1 MNTKR
6 SWWALFAAVPLSLTH
21 CGGSTSNPGAPGG
34 LDGGGDTSV
43 SSGSSSGTNF
53 GSGSSGAVGTTGAT
67 SGTVGTTG
75 VGGTGAGATGAS
87 TGAGGT
93 GASSGAGGT
102 TGATSG
108 TATSGTGGTGAASGA
123 VVDGGPN
130 DPCTNGTYRCFGAQ
144 LCDPALGCVQCLT
157 NTNCPPAGAGNAD
170 LKVCVLGSCEV
181 CGADTDC
188 PTGQVCYPKNHTCHA
203 SCTADE
209 GGTTCAAGGR
219 TPTCDT
225 ATGACVGCVTGTDC
239 PARDPVCDPT
249 TQQCAECA
257 TSADCKGNANGAV
270 CDTAS
275 DTCVLCLADTDCPAA
290 RPICN
295 EATHACVA
303 GCTTNAGCMGR
314 GGLGG
319 RMTPI
324 CDTASGLCV
333 ECTTA
338 AQCTGAGATCVNN
351 LCVNTQCNAD
361 SDCSADGGGAAPYC
375 EGTRC
380 VACLNRSQCAATDRA
395 CANGVCIP

>member
-6 SWWALFAAVPLSLTH
+6 TWWALFTAVPLSLTH
-21 CGGSTSNPGAPGG
+21 CGGSTSSPGAPGS

-43 SSGSSSGTNF
+43 SSGSSSGPNF
-53 GSGSSGAVGTTGAT
+53 GSGSSGTVGTTGAT

-75 VGGTGAGATGAS
+75 AGGTGAS

-93 GASSGAGGT
+93 GAGGT
-102 TGATSG
+102 AGATSG
-108 TATSGTGGTGAASGA
+108 TATSGTAGTGASSGA
-123 VVDGGPN
+123 VVDSGPN
-130 DPCTNGTYRCFGAQ
+130 DPCTNGTYRCFGDQ
-144 LCDPALGCVQCLT
+144 LCDPALGCVQCLS
-157 NTNCPPAGAGNAD
+157 NPNCPPAGAGNAD
-170 LKVCVLGSCEV
+170 LKVCVLGSCEL

-188 PTGQVCYPKNHTCHA
+188 PTGQVCYPNNHTCHA
-203 SCTADE
+203 SCTADA
-209 GGTTCAAGGR
+209 GGALCAAGGR

-225 ATGACVGCVTGTDC
+225 ATGACVGCVTGADC

-249 TQQCAECA
+249 TQQCTQCA
-257 TSADCKGNANGAV
+257 TNADCKRNANGGV

-295 EATHACVA
+295 DATHACVA

-314 GGLGG
+314 GGFGG
-319 RMTPI
+319 RMTPV

-338 AQCTGAGATCVNN
+338 AQCTGAGATCTNN
-351 LCVNTQCNAD
+351 LCVDTQCNAD

-395 CANGVCIP
+395 CTNGVCIP